1 MKKGNFQLSR
11 PQSSPSSLC
20 PYLYTDLMDCW
31 KRHDLSRPVIYHSD
45 SHTDAQHHQ
54 SSQDPSS
61 EYGQDRTLV
70 LSPSDTTTFTSTHS
84 SSFWCSSVPQNT
96 NKNPSELELEVRV
109 HLGRTMRTLSWSV
122 GIVTPTNSFK

>member
-31 KRHDLSRPVIYHSD
+31 KQHDLSRPVIHHSD
-45 SHTDAQHHQ
+45 SHTEATAL
-54 SSQDPSS
+54 SVLPRPLFS
-61 EYGQDRTLV
+61 EYDQDRTLV

-84 SSFWCSSVPQNT
+84 VSFWCSSVPQNT
-96 NKNPSELELEVRV
+96 NKNPSELELELRV
-109 HLGRTMRTLSWSV
+109 HLGRTMRTLKLV
-122 GIVTPTNSFK
+122 CGNSNTY